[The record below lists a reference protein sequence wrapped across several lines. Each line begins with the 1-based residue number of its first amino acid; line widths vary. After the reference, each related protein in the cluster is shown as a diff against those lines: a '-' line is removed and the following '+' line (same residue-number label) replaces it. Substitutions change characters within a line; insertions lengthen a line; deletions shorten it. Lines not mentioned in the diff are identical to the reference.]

1 VKKNVLEK
9 VLATKIHKGRMNSVG
24 LTKTKFEN
32 KSNKYK
38 KKAFRKI
45 LFDEFFEVL
54 FKKDAN
60 VRDPLRWLFTM
71 IITNIEM
78 RTKGKIR
85 FLYFLH
91 QTQSSLA
98 LNQKTDLRM
107 KILLK
112 RKKKAGGHQKIR
124 VQGVKR

>member
-1 VKKNVLEK
+1 
-9 VLATKIHKGRMNSVG
+9 MVG

-60 VRDPLRWLFTM
+60 VRDPLRWLFSVA
-71 IITNIEM
+71 
-78 RTKGKIR
+78 KVLCGHKPK
-85 FLYFLH
+85 H
-91 QTQSSLA
+91 QSKYLP
-98 LNQKTDLRM
+98 
-107 KILLK
+107 
-112 RKKKAGGHQKIR
+112 
-124 VQGVKR
+124 

>member
-1 VKKNVLEK
+1 
-9 VLATKIHKGRMNSVG
+9 
-24 LTKTKFEN
+24 
-32 KSNKYK
+32 
-38 KKAFRKI
+38 
-45 LFDEFFEVL
+45 
-54 FKKDAN
+54 
-60 VRDPLRWLFTM
+60 
-71 IITNIEM
+71 M